1 MQVLD
6 KSSTVDDL
14 ISQHEFL
21 MFMSIKR
28 NDDLDPQ
35 KDRSDA
41 LGKQLKTDIE
51 LRRHQRKSGPLAG
64 RMYTLLMVRVRAAGD
79 WLRTVYLDRLPP
91 LGKFGQDGLGEEHA
105 RNLQRIVF
113 SNTFWCF
120 EVTLIFSIP

>member
-41 LGKQLKTDIE
+41 LAKKLKTDIE
-51 LRRHQRKSGPLAG
+51 LRHHQRRRL
-64 RMYTLLMVRVRAAGD
+64 YTLLMVRVRAAGD

-91 LGKFGQDGLGEEHA
+91 LGKFGQDGLGEERA
-105 RNLQRIVF
+105 RNLQRVVF
-113 SNTFWCF
+113 SHTFWCF
-120 EVTLIFSIP
+120 EVTLIFSIL